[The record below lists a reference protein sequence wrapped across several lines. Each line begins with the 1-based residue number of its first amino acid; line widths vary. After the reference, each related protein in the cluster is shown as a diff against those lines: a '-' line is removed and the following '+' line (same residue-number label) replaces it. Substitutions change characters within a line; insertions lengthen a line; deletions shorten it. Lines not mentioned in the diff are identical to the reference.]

1 MGDQEQ
7 NNRCIPYRGFFE
19 SFKKST
25 SVPSLSASCENRS
38 YGEPWLVDFLK
49 EIHLL
54 EEEINEKEKI
64 ILKELLVDEP
74 YSTNPNI
81 VLSISRWKVVR
92 VWKIRSCRDSSNN
105 FDNDNGPLARIF
117 SVVTSMEVYDGY
129 QNILIFFYNEYAKLL
144 HQQLFPSN
152 GSSSSKVNTN
162 TSTSRS
168 SGSETNAITT
178 LLSFVELPA
187 YKCVIPYPSSKVIL
201 GDCPYCIC
209 IGDISKANI
218 NSNYKMRFDSCHFRL
233 ELLSMATHVITST
246 TTNTNNA
253 NVAMGTTQIVGQCD
267 EGAATTAVGETDLRC
282 FSRLQIYN
290 EGGKHLQSTY
300 TSNNTDTTNIQS
312 TATTADATNQK
323 VERSKKTTR
332 NSTSEHKKYTYLPLV
347 RK

>member
-1 MGDQEQ
+1 VE
-7 NNRCIPYRGFFE
+7 
-19 SFKKST
+19 
-25 SVPSLSASCENRS
+25 
-38 YGEPWLVDFLK
+38 FLK
-49 EIHLL
+49 EIYLL

-64 ILKELLVDEP
+64 ILRELLVDEP

-92 VWKIRSCRDSSNN
+92 VWKIRSCRDSPNN
-105 FDNDNGPLARIF
+105 FNDNGPLARIY

-152 GSSSSKVNTN
+152 GRGTSKINTN
-162 TSTSRS
+162 TST

-187 YKCVIPYPSSKVIL
+187 YKCVTPYPYSKVNL

-209 IGDISKANI
+209 IGDISKANV
-218 NSNYKMRFDSCHFRL
+218 NSNYKMRFDSRHFRV
-233 ELLSMATHVITST
+233 ELLSMATHVISST
-246 TTNTNNA
+246 NINNA
-253 NVAMGTTQIVGQCD
+253 ISAMGTTRMVGRRD
-267 EGAATTAVGETDLRC
+267 EHKATTAVGKTDLRC

-300 TSNNTDTTNIQS
+300 TSNNTDITNIQS
-312 TATTADATNQK
+312 TATTTDATNQK

-332 NSTSEHKKYTYLPLV
+332 NSTSEHKKYTYIPLV
-347 RK
+347 RT

>member
-7 NNRCIPYRGFFE
+7 NNRCIPYLSFFE

-25 SVPSLSASCENRS
+25 SLPSLSASCENRS
-38 YGEPWLVDFLK
+38 DGETWLVEFLK
-49 EIHLL
+49 EIYLL

-64 ILKELLVDEP
+64 ILRELLVDEP

-92 VWKIRSCRDSSNN
+92 VWKIRSCRDSPNN
-105 FDNDNGPLARIF
+105 FNDNGPLARIY

-152 GSSSSKVNTN
+152 GRSTSKINTN
-162 TSTSRS
+162 TST

-187 YKCVIPYPSSKVIL
+187 YKCVTPYPSSKVIL

-209 IGDISKANI
+209 IGDISKANV
-218 NSNYKMRFDSCHFRL
+218 NSNYKMRFDSRHFRV
-233 ELLSMATHVITST
+233 ELLSMATHVISST
-246 TTNTNNA
+246 NINNA
-253 NVAMGTTQIVGQCD
+253 NSAMGTTRMVGRRD
-267 EGAATTAVGETDLRC
+267 EHTATTAVGETDLRC

-300 TSNNTDTTNIQS
+300 TSNNTDITNIQS
-312 TATTADATNQK
+312 TATTTDATNQK

-332 NSTSEHKKYTYLPLV
+332 NSTSEHKKYTYIPLV
-347 RK
+347 RT